1 MRSLF
6 YLTYGYLPIIFYKH
20 LNTLIM
26 SNVLDAVL
34 AQYEKNQMGGA
45 QSKMSQDERMK
56 KYFAL
61 ILGDKEKSGQRRV
74 RILPTTD
81 GSSPFKE
88 AWYHEI
94 QVGGQWQKFYDPGKN
109 DNERSPLNEVYEEL
123 ISTGKEADKELAK
136 QYKSRKFYIVKVI
149 DRDNEADGPKF
160 WRFKHNYKN
169 EGILD
174 KIIPIWR
181 NKGDIT
187 DAEKGRDLIIELAKS
202 KTPKGKE
209 YTTVSAIMYD
219 DPTPVHAD
227 NDQMKEWVN
236 DELSWTDVY
245 SKKPVEYLEAI
256 ARGETPK
263 WDNEKGGYVYGDSS
277 VEEETIGGK
286 TKTPPKKV
294 QDPQADDDADTELP
308 F

>member
-1 MRSLF
+1 
-6 YLTYGYLPIIFYKH
+6 
-20 LNTLIM
+20 M
-26 SNVLDAVL
+26 SSLDAVL
-34 AQYEKNQMGGA
+34 AQYEKSQQSAGGA

-61 ILGDKEKSGQRRV
+61 ILSDKEKSGQRRV
-74 RILPTTD
+74 RILPTID

-123 ISTGKEADKELAK
+123 IATGKESDKQLAA
-136 QYKSRKFYIVKVI
+136 QYRSRKFYIVKVI
-149 DRDNEADGPKF
+149 DRDREEDGVKF

-169 EGILD
+169 DGILD

-187 DAEKGRDLIIELAKS
+187 DAEKGRDLVIELNKS
-202 KTPKGKE
+202 KAPNGKE
-209 YTTVSAIMYD
+209 YTAVSTIMYD
-219 DPTPVHAD
+219 DPAPVHEDKA
-227 NDQMKEWVN
+227 QAKAWIE
-236 DELSWTDVY
+236 DELTWLDVY

-256 ARGETPK
+256 SRGETPK
-263 WDNEKGGYVYGDSS
+263 WDSEKGGYAYESNS
-277 VEEETIGGK
+277 VETESFGGK
-286 TKTPPKKV
+286 KSNESKPV
-294 QDPQADDDADTELP
+294 DPQANDEVDEYLP

>member
-1 MRSLF
+1 
-6 YLTYGYLPIIFYKH
+6 
-20 LNTLIM
+20 M

-34 AQYEKNQMGGA
+34 AQYEKNQGGG

-61 ILGDKEKSGQRRV
+61 ILGDKEKSGQRRI
-74 RILPTTD
+74 RILPTSD

-123 ISTGKEADKELAK
+123 MSTGKKTDKDLAS

-149 DRDNEADGPKF
+149 DRDNEQDGPKF

-181 NKGDIT
+181 NKGDVT
-187 DAEKGRDLIIELAKS
+187 DPDKGRDLIIELQ
-202 KTPKGKE
+202 KTKNPKGKE
-209 YTTVSAIMYD
+209 YTTVSAIMYE
-219 DPTPVHAD
+219 DPSPIHEDSKQA
-227 NDQMKEWVN
+227 KEWVEDKLTWN
-236 DELSWTDVY
+236 DVY

-263 WDNEKGGYVYGDSS
+263 WDSEKGGYVYGDSS
-277 VEEETIGGK
+277 VSEESFGGSSK
-286 TKTPPKKV
+286 SSKKYE
-294 QDPQADDDADTELP
+294 DPQADFDSDSDLP

>member
-1 MRSLF
+1 
-6 YLTYGYLPIIFYKH
+6 
-20 LNTLIM
+20 M
-26 SNVLDAVL
+26 SSLDAVL
-34 AQYEKNQMGGA
+34 AQYEKSQQSAGGA

-61 ILGDKEKSGQRRV
+61 ILSDKEKSGQRRV
-74 RILPTTD
+74 RILPTID

-123 ISTGKEADKELAK
+123 IATGKESDKQLAA
-136 QYKSRKFYIVKVI
+136 QYRSRKFYIVKVI
-149 DRDNEADGPKF
+149 DRDREEDGVKF

-169 EGILD
+169 DGILD

-187 DAEKGRDLIIELAKS
+187 DAEKGRDLVIELNKS
-202 KTPKGKE
+202 KAPNGKE
-209 YTTVSAIMYD
+209 YTAVSTIMYD
-219 DPTPVHAD
+219 DPAPVHEDKA
-227 NDQMKEWVN
+227 QAKAWIE
-236 DELSWTDVY
+236 DELTWLDVY

-256 ARGETPK
+256 SRGETPK
-263 WDNEKGGYVYGDSS
+263 WDSEKGGYAYESNS
-277 VEEETIGGK
+277 VETESFGGK
-286 TKTPPKKV
+286 KSNESKPV
-294 QDPQADDDADTELP
+294 DPQANDEVDEDLP

>member
-1 MRSLF
+1 
-6 YLTYGYLPIIFYKH
+6 
-20 LNTLIM
+20 M
-26 SNVLDAVL
+26 STLDAVL
-34 AQYEKNQMGGA
+34 AQYEKSQMGGS
-45 QSKMSQDERMK
+45 QTSMSQEERMK

-61 ILGDKEKSGQRRV
+61 ILSDKEKSGQRRI
-74 RILPTTD
+74 RILPTKD

-123 ISTGKEADKELAK
+123 MSTGKESDKELAK

-149 DRDNEADGPKF
+149 DRDRPEDGPKF

-187 DAEKGRDLIIELAKS
+187 DPTTGRDLIIDLARS

-209 YTTVSAIMYD
+209 YTTVASIMYD
-219 DPTPVHAD
+219 DPTPIHED
-227 NDQMKEWVN
+227 KEQANTWMN
-236 DELSWTDVY
+236 DEMSWTDVY

-256 ARGETPK
+256 ARGETPR
-263 WDNEKGGYVYGDSS
+263 WDSEKGGYVYGDSS
-277 VEEETIGGK
+277 VNEETFGGSK
-286 TKTPPKKV
+286 TYE
-294 QDPQADDDADTELP
+294 DPQSNMSPDEDLP

>member
-1 MRSLF
+1 
-6 YLTYGYLPIIFYKH
+6 
-20 LNTLIM
+20 M
-26 SNVLDAVL
+26 SSLDAVL
-34 AQYEKNQMGGA
+34 AQYEKNQIGGGA

-74 RILPTTD
+74 RILPTPD

-123 ISTGKEADKELAK
+123 MSTGKESDKELAK

-149 DRDNEADGPKF
+149 DRDHEEDGPKF

-169 EGILD
+169 DGILD

-181 NKGDIT
+181 RQRPKLQRVKNTLQFQLLCMTTQLLFTKM
-187 DAEKGRDLIIELAKS
+187 LIQQKS
-202 KTPKGKE
+202 GLLM
-209 YTTVSAIMYD
+209 S
-219 DPTPVHAD
+219 
-227 NDQMKEWVN
+227 
-236 DELSWTDVY
+236 
-245 SKKPVEYLEAI
+245 
-256 ARGETPK
+256 
-263 WDNEKGGYVYGDSS
+263 
-277 VEEETIGGK
+277 
-286 TKTPPKKV
+286 
-294 QDPQADDDADTELP
+294 
-308 F
+308 

>member
-1 MRSLF
+1 
-6 YLTYGYLPIIFYKH
+6 
-20 LNTLIM
+20 M
-26 SNVLDAVL
+26 SSLDAVL
-34 AQYEKNQMGGA
+34 AQYEKNQQSGGGNFG
-45 QSKMSQDERMK
+45 KMSQDERMK

-61 ILGDKEKSGQRRV
+61 ILDDKSNSGTRRV
-74 RILPTTD
+74 RILPTSD

-94 QVGGQWQKFYDPGKN
+94 QVGGKWQKFYDPGKN

-123 ISTGKEADKELAK
+123 MSTGKESDKELAK
-136 QYKSRKFYIVKVI
+136 QYKSRKFYIVKVV
-149 DRDNEADGPKF
+149 DRDNEEDGVKF

-187 DAEKGRDLIIELAKS
+187 DPEKGRDLIIELGKQ
-202 KTPKGKE
+202 KTPKGAV
-209 YTTVSAIMYD
+209 YTTVSTIMYE
-219 DPTPVHAD
+219 DPSAIHEDKAT
-227 NDQMKEWVN
+227 MEEWLK
-236 DELSWTDVY
+236 DELGWQDVY

-256 ARGETPK
+256 ARGETPR
-263 WDNEKGGYVYGDSS
+263 WDSEKGGYVYGNDEASTESFGGTSS
-277 VEEETIGGK
+277 SSY
-286 TKTPPKKV
+286 
-294 QDPQADDDADTELP
+294 QDPQAESTPDEDLP

>member
-1 MRSLF
+1 MATNS
-6 YLTYGYLPIIFYKH
+6 
-20 LNTLIM
+20 
-26 SNVLDAVL
+26 LDAVL
-34 AQYEKNQMGGA
+34 AQYEKA
-45 QSKMSQDERMK
+45 QQTGNFTPKMSQEDRMK
-56 KYFAL
+56 RYFAA
-61 ILGDKEKSGQRRV
+61 ILGDNEKQGQKRL

-88 AWYHEI
+88 AMFHEMLI
-94 QVGGQWQKFYDPGKN
+94 DGKYIKLYDPAM

-123 ISTGKEADKELAK
+123 LIEGDKKLASE
-136 QYKSRKFYIVKVI
+136 YKSRKFYIVKVI
-149 DRDNEADGPKF
+149 DRDNEQDGPKF

-181 NKGDIT
+181 NKGDVT
-187 DAEKGRDLIIELAKS
+187 DSEKGRDLILELTKA

-209 YTTVSAIMYD
+209 YTVIQTIMYD
-219 DPTPVHAD
+219 DPTPLHEDEETKKTWA
-227 NDQMKEWVN
+227 N
-236 DELSWTDVY
+236 DELTWRDVY

-263 WDNEKGGYVYGDSS
+263 WNTELGKYTYGDSTEG
-277 VEEETIGGK
+277 EESFGGSKAK
-286 TKTPPKKV
+286 TEV
-294 QDPQADDDADTELP
+294 YADPQVNDEAEEDLP

>member
-1 MRSLF
+1 M
-6 YLTYGYLPIIFYKH
+6 
-20 LNTLIM
+20 M
-26 SNVLDAVL
+26 SSLDAVL
-34 AQYEKNQMGGA
+34 AQYEKSTQGGGA
-45 QSKMSQDERMK
+45 QNKMSQDERMK

-61 ILGDKEKSGQRRV
+61 LLSDKEKSGQRRI
-74 RILPTTD
+74 RILPTPD

-123 ISTGKEADKELAK
+123 MATGKESDKELAK

-149 DRDNEADGPKF
+149 DRDKPEDGPKF

-169 EGILD
+169 DGILD

-181 NKGDIT
+181 NKGDVT
-187 DAEKGRDLIIELAKS
+187 DPEKGRDLIIELTKS
-202 KTPKGKE
+202 KTGKGKE
-209 YTTVSAIMYD
+209 YTSVSTIMYD
-219 DPTPVHAD
+219 DSTPISED
-227 NDQMKEWVN
+227 KNQMNEWVK
-236 DELSWTDVY
+236 DELTWNDVY

-256 ARGETPK
+256 AQGKTPK
-263 WDNEKGGYVYGDSS
+263 WDSEKGGYVYGDG
-277 VEEETIGGK
+277 EEKTTTFGGSK
-286 TKTPPKKV
+286 GVTY
-294 QDPQADDDADTELP
+294 QDLQSDSEVDTELP

>member
-1 MRSLF
+1 MTS
-6 YLTYGYLPIIFYKH
+6 
-20 LNTLIM
+20 
-26 SNVLDAVL
+26 SLDAVL
-34 AQYEKNQMGGA
+34 AQYEQAQKNSTGGENR
-45 QSKMSQDERMK
+45 MSQEERMK

-61 ILGDKEKSGQRRV
+61 ILDEKSNSGTRRI
-74 RILPTTD
+74 RILPTKD

-94 QVGGQWQKFYDPGKN
+94 QVGGKWQKFYDPGKN

-123 ISTGKEADKELAK
+123 MSTGKESDKELAK

-149 DRDNEADGPKF
+149 DRDHEEDGVKF

-187 DAEKGRDLIIELAKS
+187 DSEKGRDLIIELSKQ
-202 KTPKGKE
+202 KTPKGAV
-209 YTTVSAIMYD
+209 YTTVSTIMYD
-219 DPTPVHAD
+219 DPTTIHED
-227 NDQMKEWVN
+227 SKLMKEWVE
-236 DELSWTDVY
+236 DEMTWLDVY

-256 ARGETPK
+256 ARGEVPR
-263 WDNEKGGYVYGDSS
+263 WDSDKGGYVYGNDEQNTESFG
-277 VEEETIGGK
+277 GGK
-286 TKTPPKKV
+286 AAVPYS
-294 QDPQADDDADTELP
+294 DPQANSEPDEDLP

>member
-1 MRSLF
+1 MTTS
-6 YLTYGYLPIIFYKH
+6 
-20 LNTLIM
+20 
-26 SNVLDAVL
+26 LDAVL
-34 AQYEKNQMGGA
+34 AQYEQSQKNSSSGENR
-45 QSKMSQDERMK
+45 MSSEERMK

-61 ILGDKEKSGQRRV
+61 ILDEKSNSGTRRI
-74 RILPTTD
+74 RILPTID

-94 QVGGQWQKFYDPGKN
+94 QVGGKWQKFYDPGKN

-123 ISTGKEADKELAK
+123 MSTGKESDKELAK

-149 DRDNEADGPKF
+149 DRDHEEDGVKF

-187 DAEKGRDLIIELAKS
+187 DPEKGRDLIIELSKQ
-202 KTPKGKE
+202 KTPKGAA
-209 YTTVSAIMYD
+209 YTTVSTIMYED
-219 DPTPVHAD
+219 AAPIHED
-227 NDQMKEWVN
+227 MKVLKGWVEN
-236 DELSWTDVY
+236 EMTWLDVY
-245 SKKPVEYLEAI
+245 SKKPVEYLESI
-256 ARGETPK
+256 ARGEVTR
-263 WDNEKGGYVYGDSS
+263 WDSDKGGYVYGNN
-277 VEEETIGGK
+277 EEGTQSFGGYS
-286 TKTPPKKV
+286 TPSTPSTPTYS
-294 QDPQADDDADTELP
+294 DPQVNSEPDEDLP

>member
-1 MRSLF
+1 
-6 YLTYGYLPIIFYKH
+6 
-20 LNTLIM
+20 M
-26 SNVLDAVL
+26 SS
-34 AQYEKNQMGGA
+34 E
-45 QSKMSQDERMK
+45 ERMK

-61 ILGDKEKSGQRRV
+61 ILDEKSNSGPRRI
-74 RILPTTD
+74 RILPTID

-94 QVGGQWQKFYDPGKN
+94 QVGGKWQKFYDPGKN

-123 ISTGKEADKELAK
+123 MSTGKESDKELAK

-149 DRDNEADGPKF
+149 DRDHEEDGVKF

-187 DAEKGRDLIIELAKS
+187 DPEKGRDLIIELSKQ
-202 KTPKGKE
+202 KTPKGAA
-209 YTTVSAIMYD
+209 YTTVSTIMYED
-219 DPTPVHAD
+219 AAPIHED
-227 NDQMKEWVN
+227 MKVLKGWVEN
-236 DELSWTDVY
+236 EMTWLDVY
-245 SKKPVEYLEAI
+245 SKKPVEYLESI
-256 ARGETPK
+256 ARGEVPR
-263 WDNEKGGYVYGDSS
+263 WDSDKGGYVYGNN
-277 VEEETIGGK
+277 EEGTQSFGGYS
-286 TKTPPKKV
+286 TPSTPSTPTYS
-294 QDPQADDDADTELP
+294 DPQVNSEPDEDLP